1 MRRKFG
7 PVFEFSVQ
15 WTISGKPGSDSGL
28 ISWKPEVDQISPKFF
43 ELKQWQYLVFY
54 VK

>member
-15 WTISGKPGSDSGL
+15 WPIFREPDSDSGL
-28 ISWKPEVDQISPKFF
+28 ISWKPKVDQIIPKCARNFRF
-43 ELKQWQYLVFY
+43 KIGFAD
-54 VK
+54 